1 MRPRKVSASVEDVEF
16 RWKKWTGAPARSPM
30 RRASV
35 IASGSVPFM
44 VRAWFAKMPPAAA
57 ASATMAASSSVDM

>member
-1 MRPRKVSASVEDVEF
+1 MSASVEEVEF
-16 RWKKWTGAPARSPM
+16 RWKKWTGAPPVLPM

-44 VRAWFAKMPPAAA
+44 VRAWFAKMPPTAA
-57 ASATMAASSSVDM
+57 ASATIAASSSVDM